1 MPFQFVD
8 NNTTID
14 HAARRRIRSHVA
26 TGKNAGR
33 TVVRPSRTKAAVREA
48 ESRPVA
54 AIVCVPRVVA
64 DARKMEVEEE
74 EGGCAIER
82 MIGDRLSV
90 FSFPEQGSVK
100 ARGIVQRG
108 ACCCLFMKWYMGF
121 GC

>member
-1 MPFQFVD
+1 MSFQFVD
-8 NNTTID
+8 NNVAID
-14 HAARRRIRSHVA
+14 RAARRRIRSHVA
-26 TGKNAGR
+26 TGKNTGR
-33 TVVRPSRTKAAVREA
+33 TLVRPSRTKAAAREA
-48 ESRPVA
+48 GAQPIA

-74 EGGCAIER
+74 GGCEIER

-108 ACCCLFMKWYMGF
+108 TCCYLSLTL
-121 GC
+121 